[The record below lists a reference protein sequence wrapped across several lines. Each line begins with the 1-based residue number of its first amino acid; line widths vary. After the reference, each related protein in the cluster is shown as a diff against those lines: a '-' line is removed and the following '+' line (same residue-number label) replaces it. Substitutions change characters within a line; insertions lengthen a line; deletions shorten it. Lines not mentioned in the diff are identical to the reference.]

1 MSTAKFRGQVLD
13 GPKKG
18 EWVYGSYL
26 EFTVRGV
33 KHARIIPMF
42 DCKEEYFGEA
52 LDDTMEIT
60 IDCISVDPNT
70 VGQYV
75 WLNDKNHKEIYTDDK
90 INITWSDFY
99 EGDYYYDQE
108 LVGVVQ
114 FDAQGAEAI
123 LEKGSEIHAD
133 DYESDGSGNKYIGGC
148 TCVPISA
155 LNIGIGIHEHAEY
168 GYDSKLDIEVIGNIH
183 DDKNLIT
190 Q

>member
-1 MSTAKFRGQVLD
+1 MHTTKFRGQILD
-13 GPKKG
+13 GHRKG
-18 EWVYGSYL
+18 EWVYGSLVTEKYKDSV
-26 EFTVRGV
+26 TY
-33 KHARIIPMF
+33 AIITDTSF
-42 DCKEEYFGEA
+42 EEPSDLRCDGDVELNATAF
-52 LDDTMEIT
+52 I
-60 IDCISVDPNT
+60 VDPET
-70 VGQYV
+70 IGQYV

-183 DDKNLIT
+183 DNKNLLT